1 MQKLA
6 NFEEMVDVLRPLARI
21 VLQNQHKCFKFKRN
35 YSVHLPEMSN
45 NDSTKKLKRSYSS
58 EKSQEL
64 DQLGSWNTRI
74 NFTLSEEQSIRR
86 GTPIPILSAAQV
98 GIYSDRGR
106 RLYQVSSSNT
116 VWNFHNFSITQTIRE
131 INFAQSADFAF
142 F

>member
-1 MQKLA
+1 
-6 NFEEMVDVLRPLARI
+6 MVDVLRPLARI

-45 NDSTKKLKRSYSS
+45 TNDSTKKLKRSYSS

-106 RLYQVSSSNT
+106 RLYQVSSS
-116 VWNFHNFSITQTIRE
+116 TIFRQ
-131 INFAQSADFAF
+131 ISL
-142 F
+142 

>member
-1 MQKLA
+1 
-6 NFEEMVDVLRPLARI
+6 MVDVLRPLARI

-35 YSVHLPEMSN
+35 YSVHLPEISS

-106 RLYQVSSSNT
+106 RLYQVSFNHSSCGNLKI
-116 VWNFHNFSITQTIRE
+116 FCLL
-131 INFAQSADFAF
+131 DFT
-142 F
+142 

>member
-1 MQKLA
+1 
-6 NFEEMVDVLRPLARI
+6 MVDVLRPLARI

-45 NDSTKKLKRSYSS
+45 NDSTKKLRRSYSS

-86 GTPIPILSAAQV
+86 GTPIPILSSAQV

-106 RLYQVSSSNT
+106 RLYQVSSS
-116 VWNFHNFSITQTIRE
+116 TIFRQ
-131 INFAQSADFAF
+131 ISL
-142 F
+142 

>member
-1 MQKLA
+1 MQKITIV
-6 NFEEMVDVLRPLARI
+6 EEMVDVLRPLARI

-45 NDSTKKLKRSYSS
+45 TNDSTKKLKRSYSS

-106 RLYQVSSSNT
+106 RLYQVSSS
-116 VWNFHNFSITQTIRE
+116 TIFRQ
-131 INFAQSADFAF
+131 ISL
-142 F
+142 